1 MKTQLNEPR
10 VIHQTSKLFPNYFQI
25 TLLSSLRPAGWY
37 HQLSR
42 IYHGK
47 QINISGD
54 NKTKC
59 IDNLDSYI
67 VIHMKIQLYCKD
79 SLFLLLMKKDWQ
91 YSLKIFCQMS
101 KTNRPE
107 KQWWPQLWAWQLTVG
122 SNCFQNMEVPQ
133 KIIDLQN
140 DLQNNDEDINLKE
153 LDEEIKK
160 QKLHQVKSWELEQII
175 AKWHTFL
182 WWPFNKIIIRSCSRL
197 FTWLSQW
204 SSSFLWL

>member
-1 MKTQLNEPR
+1 MMQVLVYCKTFTKDSIPNVNFEINLRVSRTELDLKGDCLWCSHNLHKIKQICIMKTQLNEPR

-79 SLFLLLMKKDWQ
+79 SF
-91 YSLKIFCQMS
+91 F
-101 KTNRPE
+101 
-107 KQWWPQLWAWQLTVG
+107 
-122 SNCFQNMEVPQ
+122 
-133 KIIDLQN
+133 IID
-140 DLQNNDEDINLKE
+140 KE
-153 LDEEIKK
+153 KNMIDNIL
-160 QKLHQVKSWELEQII
+160 
-175 AKWHTFL
+175 
-182 WWPFNKIIIRSCSRL
+182 
-197 FTWLSQW
+197 
-204 SSSFLWL
+204 

>member
-1 MKTQLNEPR
+1 MCSQD
-10 VIHQTSKLFPNYFQI
+10 QTNLYHENSIEWAPSDQSDIQIISKWFSI

-79 SLFLLLMKKDWQ
+79 SF
-91 YSLKIFCQMS
+91 F
-101 KTNRPE
+101 
-107 KQWWPQLWAWQLTVG
+107 
-122 SNCFQNMEVPQ
+122 
-133 KIIDLQN
+133 IIDEKRLT
-140 DLQNNDEDINLKE
+140 IFFKNLLSNVKNKQTRE
-153 LDEEIKK
+153 TMMTTALTLTTDSRIK
-160 QKLHQVKSWELEQII
+160 LFPEYGGPLENY
-175 AKWHTFL
+175 W
-182 WWPFNKIIIRSCSRL
+182 
-197 FTWLSQW
+197 FTEW
-204 SSSFLWL
+204 SSK